1 MYRNTKKING
11 GTGMKRITRKII
23 GNQLIVGFIS
33 ISLFWYSIY
42 FLLQSHTI
50 PSPYLTV
57 TYMWNEKYML
67 LLHSGA
73 SLLRI
78 TIALFISLLIGIP
91 FGIILGKNKKINT
104 FLSPFLYYIYPI
116 PKVAFLPIFMIL
128 YGLGNQSKIM
138 LIIWII
144 IFQIILSVRDGVLQI
159 PVSFYKV
166 MHGFQAPIHQQIK
179 YLIFPAVLPSIFTGI
194 RISIGIS
201 LATLFFA
208 ENYAT
213 TYGIGYYILSAW
225 TKMNYEEMFAGI
237 VTLGCIGLLL
247 FILLDKIE
255 STVTP
260 WNNK

>member
-1 MYRNTKKING
+1 MHRNSEKISG
-11 GTGMKRITRKII
+11 GTSMKRFIRKII

-33 ISLFWYSIY
+33 VSLFWYIVY
-42 FLLQSHTI
+42 FLLQSHII
-50 PSPYLTV
+50 PSPYLT
-57 TYMWNEKYML
+57 TAYMWNEKYIL
-67 LLHSGA
+67 LLHAGA
-73 SLLRI
+73 SLWRI
-78 TIALFISLLIGIP
+78 MIALFISLLIGIP
-91 FGIILGKNKKINT
+91 LGIVLGKNKRINT
-104 FLSPFLYYIYPI
+104 LLSPFLYYIYPI
-116 PKVAFLPIFMIL
+116 PKVAFLPVFMIL

-144 IFQIILSVRDGVLQI
+144 VFQIILSVRDGVLQI
-159 PVSFYKV
+159 PSGYYKV
-166 MHGFQAPIHQQIK
+166 MQGFRAPIYQQLI
-179 YLIFPAVLPSIFTGI
+179 YLIFPAVLPSLFTGI

-213 TYGIGYYILSAW
+213 TYGVGYYVISAW

-255 STVTP
+255 SKVTP

>member
-1 MYRNTKKING
+1 
-11 GTGMKRITRKII
+11 MKRIIR
-23 GNQLIVGFIS
+23 NQLIIGFIS
-33 ISLFWYSIY
+33 VSLFWYIVY

-50 PSPYLTV
+50 PSPFLTV
-57 TYMWNEKYML
+57 IYMWNEKYML
-67 LLHSGA
+67 LLHAGA

-78 TIALFISLLIGIP
+78 IIALFISLLIGVP
-91 FGIILGKNKKINT
+91 LGIILGKNKRINT
-104 FLSPFLYYIYPI
+104 LLSPFLYYIYPI

-128 YGLGNQSKIM
+128 YGLGNQSKIT

-144 IFQIILSVRDGVLQI
+144 VFQIILSVRDGVLQI
-159 PVSFYKV
+159 PSSYYKV
-166 MHGFQAPIHQQIK
+166 MEGFQAPIYQQLI
-179 YLIFPAVLPSIFTGI
+179 YLIFPSVLPAIFTGI

-213 TYGIGYYILSAW
+213 TYGIGYYIISAW

-247 FILLDKIE
+247 FILLDKLE
-255 STVTP
+255 LKVTP
-260 WNNK
+260 WNHK

>member
-1 MYRNTKKING
+1 
-11 GTGMKRITRKII
+11 MKRIIR
-23 GNQLIVGFIS
+23 NQLIIGFIS
-33 ISLFWYSIY
+33 VSLFWYIVY

-50 PSPYLTV
+50 PSPFLTV
-57 TYMWNEKYML
+57 IYMWNEKYML
-67 LLHSGA
+67 LLHAGA

-78 TIALFISLLIGIP
+78 IIALFISLLIGVP
-91 FGIILGKNKKINT
+91 LGIILGKNKRINT
-104 FLSPFLYYIYPI
+104 LLSPFLYYIYPI

-128 YGLGNQSKIM
+128 YGLGNQSKIT

-144 IFQIILSVRDGVLQI
+144 VFQIILSVRDGVLQI
-159 PVSFYKV
+159 PSSYYKV
-166 MHGFQAPIHQQIK
+166 MQGFRAPIYQQLI
-179 YLIFPAVLPSIFTGI
+179 YLIFPSVLPAIFTGI

-213 TYGIGYYILSAW
+213 TYGIGYYIISAW

-247 FILLDKIE
+247 FILLDKLE
-255 STVTP
+255 LKVTP
-260 WNNK
+260 WNHK